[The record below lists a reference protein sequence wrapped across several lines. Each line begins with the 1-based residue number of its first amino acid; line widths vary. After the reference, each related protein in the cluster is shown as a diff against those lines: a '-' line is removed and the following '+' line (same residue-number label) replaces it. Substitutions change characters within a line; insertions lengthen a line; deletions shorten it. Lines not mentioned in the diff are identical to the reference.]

1 MECDEELKAN
11 PPDMFK
17 SILANEPSW
26 CGRTPQGAWA
36 ADEFRAH
43 WTCPIHELPREI
55 QLIVASRKDDI
66 TWTPGKELVR
76 WLKLVARHASAKPA
90 YVSMYD
96 DRWIYTSD
104 DEVISSV
111 IRVPPPLGA
120 LDYKFDAQFLADA
133 LVFLGDS
140 NSALS
145 LALTYNT
152 LPGGF
157 KAWVIS
163 NERLNARRYA
173 CVAPAKTTRW
183 CNVEEE

>member
-1 MECDEELKAN
+1 
-11 PPDMFK
+11 MFK

-26 CGRTPQGAWA
+26 CGLTPQGAWA
-36 ADEFRAH
+36 ADKFRAH
-43 WTCPIHELPREI
+43 WTCPLHELPREVR
-55 QLIVASRKDDI
+55 QIVASRKDDI

-76 WLKLVARHASAKPA
+76 WLKLVARHGNKKPA
-90 YVSMYD
+90 YVSMQEYSWKYD
-96 DRWIYTSD
+96 DPD
-104 DEVISSV
+104 DLISYV
-111 IRVPPPLGA
+111 IRVSPPLGA
-120 LDYKFDAQFLADA
+120 VDYKFDAQFLADA

-140 NSALS
+140 TSALS

-183 CNVEEE
+183 CNVKEE